1 MSSEHDSL
9 PPTGH
14 GDTEHGGIV
23 VRHAPERHRYELVDP
38 TRDDLVI
45 GHTDYREI
53 GDESASTHGTITHR
67 DFLHTEVDDAYGGR
81 GLASVLVQFAL
92 DDVRAAGLRIVP
104 HCPYV
109 AGWIRK
115 HDGRFD
121 DLVDWP
127 A

>member
-1 MSSEHDSL
+1 MALDPIERD
-9 PPTGH
+9 
-14 GDTEHGGIV
+14 GIT
-23 VRHAPERHRYELVDP
+23 VRHSPERDRYELVDG
-38 TRDDLVI
+38 DVVI
-45 GHTDYREI
+45 GHADYREL
-53 GDESASTHGTITHR
+53 GSDGTATPTTITHR

-81 GLASVLVQFAL
+81 GLASVLVRFAL
-92 DDVRAAGLRIVP
+92 DDVRDDGLRIVP

-115 HDGRFD
+115 HEGRVD

>member
-1 MSSEHDSL
+1 MALDPIEHDG
-9 PPTGH
+9 T
-14 GDTEHGGIV
+14 T
-23 VRHAPERHRYELVDP
+23 VRHAPDRHRYELADGEE
-38 TRDDLVI
+38 VI
-45 GHTDYREI
+45 GHTDYREL
-53 GDESASTHGTITHR
+53 GDDGAPTHGTITHR

-81 GLASVLVQFAL
+81 GLASALVQFAL

-115 HDGRFD
+115 HEGRFD

>member
-1 MSSEHDSL
+1 MSLPVEHD
-9 PPTGH
+9 
-14 GDTEHGGIV
+14 GIV
-23 VRHAPERHRYELVDP
+23 VRHAPERHRYELVDGE
-38 TRDDLVI
+38 DVI
-45 GHTDYREI
+45 GHTDYREL
-53 GDESASTHGTITHR
+53 EPHGTITHR
-67 DFLHTEVDDAYGGR
+67 DFVHTEVDDAYGGR
-81 GLASVLVQFAL
+81 GLASVLVQLAL

-115 HDGRFD
+115 HEGRFD

>member
-1 MSSEHDSL
+1 MALDPIEHRDD
-9 PPTGH
+9 H
-14 GDTEHGGIV
+14 GTVV
-23 VRHAPERHRYELVDP
+23 VRHAPDRHRYELVDGEA
-38 TRDDLVI
+38 VI

-53 GDESASTHGTITHR
+53 TADGAVTSR

-81 GLASVLVQFAL
+81 GLASVLVQYAL
-92 DDVRAAGLRIVP
+92 DDVRASGLRIVP

-109 AGWIRK
+109 AGWLRK
-115 HDGRFD
+115 HEGRFD

>member
-1 MSSEHDSL
+1 MALEPIEHRDDQGRSV
-9 PPTGH
+9 
-14 GDTEHGGIV
+14 V
-23 VRHAPERHRYELVDP
+23 VRHAPDRHRYELVDP

-45 GHTDYREI
+45 GHTDYREL
-53 GDESASTHGTITHR
+53 GGEGAPTHGTVTHR

-81 GLASVLVQFAL
+81 GLASVLVRFAL
-92 DDVRAAGLRIVP
+92 DDVRDDGLRIVP

-115 HDGRFD
+115 HEGTFD
-121 DLVDWP
+121 DVVDWP